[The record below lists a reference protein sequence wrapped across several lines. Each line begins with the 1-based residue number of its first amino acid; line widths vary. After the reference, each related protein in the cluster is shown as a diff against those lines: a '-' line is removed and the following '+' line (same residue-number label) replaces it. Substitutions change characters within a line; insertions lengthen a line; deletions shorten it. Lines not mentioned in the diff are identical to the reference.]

1 MPHFEFLSENAR
13 VPELFAKVPRS
24 GEPYIHM
31 VQDAMRKEDCDLSLA
46 QREVIATWVSALN
59 GCHYCVTAHANVA
72 LELDADEELIRDI
85 RERQEIG
92 RAEAPLRALLE
103 LARQATRTPED
114 LGQADIRAARDAGW
128 SEQAILDAMVV
139 VGAFNMI
146 NRLVLAAGL
155 ELDDERAKPE
165 ARALARDGYL
175 GAAHAMGKS

>member
-31 VQDAMRKEDCDLSLA
+31 VQDAMRKEDCDLSLS

-59 GCHYCVTAHANVA
+59 GCQYCVTAHANVA
-72 LELDADEELIRDI
+72 LELGADEDLIRDI
-85 RERQEIG
+85 RERREIG
-92 RAEAPLRALLE
+92 RADAAFRALLE
-103 LARQATRTPED
+103 LARAATSAPENLSED
-114 LGQADIRAARDAGW
+114 DIRAARDAGW

-155 ELDDERAKPE
+155 ELDDERARPE

-175 GAAHAMGKS
+175 GAARAMSKN